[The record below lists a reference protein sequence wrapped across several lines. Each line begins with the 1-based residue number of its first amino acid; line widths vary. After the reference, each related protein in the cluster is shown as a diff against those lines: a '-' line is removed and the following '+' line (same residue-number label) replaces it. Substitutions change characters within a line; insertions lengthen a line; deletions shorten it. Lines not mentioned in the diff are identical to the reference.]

1 MISDPIELY
10 ITSAH
15 ECPYLEG
22 RQAMNLLVDPSRVMD
37 APSYVRL
44 LKQGFRRSGGEVYR
58 PCCRQ
63 CSACVSTRIPVQA
76 FKPSRSQKRA
86 LKANT
91 DIVVRINRSGF
102 RPEYESLYQRYIQA
116 RHAGGG
122 MDDDPV
128 NTFAHFVTS
137 PWSTTVFMEFYL
149 DEALIGVAVTDELQS
164 SLSLVYTFFE
174 PELSRKRS
182 LGVFAILKQIE
193 WAQEQSMTHVY
204 PGYWIAESEKMNYK
218 TRFQPIEGYID
229 GHWVALQ
236 KECKKTENKRI
247 NAAL

>member
-15 ECPYLEG
+15 DCPYLEG

-37 APSYVRL
+37 AASYTHL

-63 CSACVSTRIPVQA
+63 CSACVSTRIPVEA
-76 FKPSRSQKRA
+76 FRPSRSQKRS
-86 LKANT
+86 LKANQ
-91 DIVVRINRSGF
+91 DLSLRINRDGF
-102 RPEYESLYQRYIQA
+102 RGEYEALYQRYITT

-122 MDDDPV
+122 MDDDPF
-128 NTFAHFVTS
+128 NAFAHFAVS
-137 PWSTTVFMEFYL
+137 PWSTTVFLEFYQGETL
-149 DEALIGVAVTDELQS
+149 VGVAVTDKLQDA
-164 SLSLVYTFFE
+164 LSLVYTFFD
-174 PELSRKRS
+174 PELSRQRS

-193 WAQEQSMTHVY
+193 WAREQGMQYVY
-204 PGYWIAESEKMNYK
+204 PGYWIAESPKMRYK

-229 GHWVALQ
+229 GHWIPL
-236 KECKKTENKRI
+236 KKDEPPRI
-247 NAAL
+247 HLSL